1 MENGLAPARRAGM
14 LRAVNFWQGLQDLL
28 IKISLRVG
36 NQNRLVY
43 GAKQGQ
49 VRLAIAQADGG
60 EAGSEAGAVELDQFA
75 HGAAFIGAEG
85 EMPETSAEG
94 QGDFSPRGFLLE
106 GADGSIARAGEEE
119 WLVEIALPGKLGVAR
134 PEAGVL
140 SDFAGRHI
148 VEADHGDSGGFGNLF
163 ERGERFSVGARQGET
178 QIARVTLDAGDF
190 QVEVAVGDE
199 YTAAVFCDEGMGV
212 AELAAKRLDFRAGL
226 TGDEDERDAAALDF
240 RERRFRAGPGISARV
255 EEGSVEI
262 GKDKMPGGEHAALY
276 PSRVPRRSPVPWQ
289 EGQLTHRKR
298 QFLQSSTPRDR
309 RGVLRAER
317 DSQSPF
323 SDFRG

>member
-1 MENGLAPARRAGM
+1 MENGLAPACRAGM

-28 IKISLRVG
+28 IKVSLRVG
-36 NQNRLVY
+36 NQNRLVH
-43 GAKQGQ
+43 GAKQRQ
-49 VRLAIAQADGG
+49 VRRAIAQADGG
-60 EAGSEAGAVELDQFA
+60 EAGSETGAVELDQFA

-85 EMPETSAEG
+85 EMPETSAGG
-94 QGDFSPRGFLLE
+94 QGHFSPRSFLLE

-119 WLVEIALPGKLGVAR
+119 RLIKIALPGKLGVAR

-140 SDFAGRHI
+140 SDFAGGHI

-163 ERGERFSVGARQGET
+163 ERGERFVVGARQGKA

-199 YTAAVFCDEGMGV
+199 YAAAVFCDEGMGV

-226 TGDEDERDAAALDF
+226 AGDQDQRDAAALDF

-255 EEGSVEI
+255 EESSVEI
-262 GKDKMPGGEHAALY
+262 GKDKMLGGEHAALY
-276 PSRVPRRSPVPWQ
+276 PSRVAARTGG
-289 EGQLTHRKR
+289 GQLRSKTW
-298 QFLQSSTPRDR
+298 
-309 RGVLRAER
+309 LRLATAPHA
-317 DSQSPF
+317 PF
-323 SDFRG
+323 RSLAGRSAYA